1 VPARDRLE
9 LLPTLTAW
17 RLPKPAPG
25 RIAAYLAAAGVRLIP
40 TPAGWAYGDCPICS
54 TFAGLTLDADGHRW
68 RSACGC
74 LGRFALG
81 EPEAVALFHRV
92 AGHVA

>member
-17 RLPKPAPG
+17 RLPTPAPG

-40 TPAGWAYGDCPICS
+40 TPAGWAYGDCPACS
-54 TFAGLTLDADGHRW
+54 TFGALSVDADGAHW
-68 RSACGC
+68 RSSCGC
-74 LGRFALG
+74 YGRRPLG
-81 EPEAVALFHRV
+81 EPEAAALFHRV
-92 AGHVA
+92 AGHAA